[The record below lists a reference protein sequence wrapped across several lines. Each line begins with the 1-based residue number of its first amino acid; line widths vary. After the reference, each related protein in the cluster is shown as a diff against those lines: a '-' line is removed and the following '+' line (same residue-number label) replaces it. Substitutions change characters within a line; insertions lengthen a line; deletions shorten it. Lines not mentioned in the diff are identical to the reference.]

1 MKYLIYY
8 LLGIN
13 ILSFIYYGIDKKMA
27 IAKKWRISERTLF
40 YISFLGGCL
49 GSLIGMLVFRHKTK
63 KIKFYIWHI
72 IMIIMWG
79 YLLYKYWR

>member
-8 LLGIN
+8 LIGIN
-13 ILSFIYYGIDKKMA
+13 ILSFICYGIDKKMA
-27 IAKKWRISERTLF
+27 IAKKWRISERTFF

-49 GSLIGMLVFRHKTK
+49 GSLIGMIVFRHKTK
-63 KIKFYIWHI
+63 KTKFYIWHI

-79 YLLYKYWR
+79 YLFYKYWR